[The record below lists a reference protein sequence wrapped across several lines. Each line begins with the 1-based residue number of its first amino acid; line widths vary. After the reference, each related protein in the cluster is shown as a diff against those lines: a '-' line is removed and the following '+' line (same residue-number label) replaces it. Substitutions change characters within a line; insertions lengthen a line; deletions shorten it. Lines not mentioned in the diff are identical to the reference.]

1 MSQTS
6 RILSPDAGICVS
18 PAWLFQ
24 FRGRTVGAIVLAG
37 FGAYSMYWWTVAAIP
52 NRRLPW
58 FAAIGVITA
67 VLAGWAVAQLS
78 ILRRGPKAPLDELA
92 RSRRKQF
99 KRFYLLRF
107 SIVVTTEAAAIILAG
122 PILGHFHRE
131 DLFPQWVDGVVG
143 FHLFPL
149 AKLFKLPLYYATG
162 VAILLAAF
170 GSLLIPLGSLR
181 GATTAGG
188 TGLSLW
194 ITSFIILNKNLAC
207 LPAKTVPEASTC
219 SANDG

>member
-18 PAWLFQ
+18 PSWLFQ
-24 FRGRTVGAIVLAG
+24 FRGWTVGAIVLAG
-37 FGAYSMYWWTVAAIP
+37 FGGYSMYWWTVVAIP
-52 NRRLPW
+52 SRRLPW

-92 RSRRKQF
+92 RSRRKHF

-107 SIVVTTEAAAIILAG
+107 WIILTIEVAAISFAG
-122 PILGHFHRE
+122 PLLGHLHRE

-143 FHLFPL
+143 FHFFPL

-170 GSLLIPLGSLR
+170 GALLIPPGSLR
-181 GATTAGG
+181 DA
-188 TGLSLW
+188 
-194 ITSFIILNKNLAC
+194 
-207 LPAKTVPEASTC
+207 PAVSEV
-219 SANDG
+219 